1 MELVKY
7 QTLITCLETDQIPAG
22 VSNDSNWRRYA
33 RKFKV
38 KTTSKGKVLYRVK
51 ETEEGKVERIVL
63 KVTDLDRVW
72 DEVHNFS
79 HVGRTK
85 T

>member
-22 VSNDSNWRRYA
+22 VSNDSNWRRYSK
-33 RKFKV
+33 KFKV
-38 KTTSKGKVLYRVK
+38 KTTSKGNVLYRVK